1 MAQEPGSYKVLRYV
15 YATMKRRE
23 TREVLLLAARP
34 AVLKRSC
41 ADVSFLAGM
50 LVEKFVWHQPL
61 HRQHKRLEA
70 SGIHVSRGSLTNWT
84 RRSIDLLQ
92 PVFEAQCGSVL
103 SSAAIAM
110 DETSIR
116 AGRDRLGHM
125 RRGFLRPIY
134 GDRESCSIARGP
146 ALTVMRGR
154 VPLGAVPR
162 SPSCARVPGRFRG
175 HPAERRLWRLRSLR
189 EGAGGVCHPC
199 SMLEPCTQGV

>member
-23 TREVLLLAARP
+23 TREVLSLAARP

-70 SGIHVSRGSLTNWT
+70 SGIHVSRSSLTNWT
-84 RRSIDLLQ
+84 RRSIELLQ

-110 DETSIR
+110 DETSMR
-116 AGRDRLGHM
+116 TGRDRPGHM
-125 RRGFLRPIY
+125 RRGFLWPIY
-134 GDRESCSIARGP
+134 GDRDEVVFHWARSRAHRHAREFQGDYEGT
-146 ALTVMRGR
+146 LLSDGY
-154 VPLGAVPR
+154 GAY
-162 SPSCARVPGRFRG
+162 
-175 HPAERRLWRLRSLR
+175 LSLR